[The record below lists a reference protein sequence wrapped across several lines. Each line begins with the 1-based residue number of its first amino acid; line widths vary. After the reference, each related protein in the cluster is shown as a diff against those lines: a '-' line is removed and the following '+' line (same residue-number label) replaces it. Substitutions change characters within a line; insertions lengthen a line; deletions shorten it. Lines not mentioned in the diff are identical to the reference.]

1 MNYALIQKTIGMMI
15 LVFATILIIPLGVS
29 LSYNDGNTS
38 SFIYSFIIIFLSGSL
53 LFFPNRNNTFDSNIK
68 IKEGFLIVVFF
79 WVLLSFFGSFPFIF
93 DMNLSMSFV
102 DAFFESVSGWTTT
115 GATIISNLDDLSP
128 SILIYRQLL
137 QWLGGM
143 GIVVLA
149 LAVLPMLGVGGM
161 QLYKAESGGPI
172 KDNKI
177 SPRIAETAQNLWKVY
192 LGLTLLCAG
201 AYYLAGMN
209 LFDAIAHSF
218 STIAIGGFSTH
229 NQSIAYFNSFAI
241 ELVCMIF
248 MFLSALNFILHFHSL
263 KSKSLE
269 TYFKDVEFRLYILL
283 IVVIS
288 FLLLSYSFFVQA
300 NQISVMGILFQV
312 VSFITT
318 SGFVS
323 TSYEDWPVSIVSTLI
338 FLSFLGACAG
348 STGGG
353 IKIIRILFILK
364 ELKRG
369 LIKIIHPSAEVPI
382 KINGKAVNDSVSNNI
397 LLFFVFYLIS
407 YIFLSL
413 VLLLIGLDATTAF
426 SSVAACL
433 NNLGPGAG
441 SVIDNYSSINTAS
454 KYLLSFTMLLGRL
467 EIYTLLIIMTPYFWK
482 Y

>member
-29 LSYNDGNTS
+29 LSYDDGNTS
-38 SFIYSFIIIFLSGSL
+38 SFIYSFIIIFLSGSI

-312 VSFITT
+312 ISFITT

-323 TSYEDWPVSIVSTLI
+323 TSYGDWPVSIISTLI

-382 KINGKAVNDSVSNNI
+382 KINGQAVNDSVSNNI

>member
-1 MNYALIQKTIGMMI
+1 MNFSLIQKTLGMMT
-15 LVFATILIIPLGVS
+15 LVFATILFIPLIIS
-29 LSYNDGNTS
+29 ISYNDGNIASFLYS
-38 SFIYSFIIIFLSGSL
+38 SIIIFAIGSL
-53 LFFPNRNNTFDSNIK
+53 LFFPNIHNSFDSNIK
-68 IKEGFLIVVFF
+68 IKDGFLIVVLF
-79 WVLLSFFGSFPFIF
+79 WVLLSLFGSFPFMF
-93 DMNLSMSFV
+93 DITLSMSFT

-192 LGLTLLCAG
+192 FGLTLVCAG
-201 AYYLAGMN
+201 AYYLAGMSI
-209 LFDAIAHSF
+209 FDAIAHSF

-229 NQSIAYFNSFAI
+229 SQSIAYFNSIKI
-241 ELVCMIF
+241 EIVCMIF
-248 MFLSALNFILHFHSL
+248 MLLSALNFILHFHSL
-263 KSKSLE
+263 KSRSLKI
-269 TYFKDVEFRLYILL
+269 YFKDVESRLYFLLIIISSILL
-283 IVVIS
+283 
-288 FLLLSYSFFVQA
+288 LLYSSLMYS
-300 NQISVMGILFQV
+300 NQISIMSILFQV

-318 SGFVS
+318 SGFIS
-323 TSYEDWPVSIVSTLI
+323 TSYENWPVSIISVLI

-353 IKIIRILFILK
+353 IKIIRVLFIVK

-369 LIKIIHPSAEVPI
+369 LIKIIHPTAEVPI
-382 KINGKAVNDSVSNNI
+382 KINNQAINDNVSNNI
-397 LLFFVFYLIS
+397 LLFFIFYLIS
-407 YIFLSL
+407 YVFLSIA
-413 VLLLIGLDATTAF
+413 LLFTGLDATTAF
-426 SSVAACL
+426 SSIAACL

-441 SVIDNYSSINTAS
+441 SVIDNYSSISTLS
-454 KYLLSFTMLLGRL
+454 KYILSFTMLLGRL

>member
-15 LVFATILIIPLGVS
+15 LVFAAILIIPFSIS

-38 SFIYSFIIIFLSGSL
+38 SFIYSFLIIFLFGSI
-53 LFFPNRNNTFDSNIK
+53 LFFPNRLNSFDSNIK
-68 IKEGFLIVVFF
+68 IKEGFLIVVLF
-79 WVLLSFFGSFPFIF
+79 WVLLSFFGSFPFMF
-93 DMNLSMSFV
+93 DTNLSMTFV

-115 GATIISNLDDLSP
+115 GATVIINLDNLSP

-192 LGLTLLCAG
+192 LGLTISCAG
-201 AYYLAGMN
+201 AYYLAGMS

-229 NQSIAYFNSFAI
+229 SQSIAYFDSAMI
-241 ELVCMIF
+241 EIVCMIF

-263 KSKSLE
+263 KSRSLKI
-269 TYFKDVEFRLYILL
+269 YFKDVEFRLYFLL
-283 IVVIS
+283 IIVSSITLLVYSS
-288 FLLLSYSFFVQA
+288 FVYT
-300 NQISVMGILFQV
+300 NQISAMGILFQV
-312 VSFITT
+312 ISFITT

-323 TSYEDWPVSIVSTLI
+323 TSYENWPVSIISILL

-353 IKIIRILFILK
+353 MKIIRVLFIAK

-382 KINGKAVNDSVSNNI
+382 KINNLAVNENISNNI
-397 LLFFVFYLIS
+397 LLFFIFYLIS

-413 VLLLIGLDATTAF
+413 ILLLLGLDATTAF
-426 SSVAACL
+426 SSIAACL

-441 SVIDNYSSINTAS
+441 IVIDNYSSISASS
-454 KYLLSFTMLLGRL
+454 KYVLSFAMLLGRL
-467 EIYTLLIIMTPYFWK
+467 EIYTLLIIITPYFWK

>member
-15 LVFATILIIPLGVS
+15 LVFAIILIIPVS
-29 LSYNDGNTS
+29 ISLIYNDGNTS
-38 SFIYSFIIIFLSGSL
+38 SFIYSFIIIFLFGSF
-53 LFFPNRNNTFDSNIK
+53 LFFPNRSNSFDSSIK
-68 IKEGFLIVVFF
+68 IKEGFLIVVLF
-79 WVLLSFFGSFPFIF
+79 WVLLSFLGSFPFMF
-93 DMNLSMSFV
+93 DINLSMSFA
-102 DAFFESVSGWTTT
+102 DSFFESVSGWTTT

-149 LAVLPMLGVGGM
+149 LAILPMLGVGGM

-209 LFDAIAHSF
+209 IFDAIAHSF

-229 NQSIAYFNSFAI
+229 NQSIAYFNSFEI

-263 KSKSLE
+263 KSRSIKI
-269 TYFKDVEFRLYILL
+269 YFKDVEFRLYILL
-283 IVVIS
+283 IVIFS
-288 FLLLSYSFFVQA
+288 FLLLLYTSFVYA
-300 NQISVMGILFQV
+300 NEISVMGILFQV
-312 VSFITT
+312 ISFITT

-323 TSYEDWPVSIVSTLI
+323 MSYDDWPVSIISILI

-382 KINGKAVNDSVSNNI
+382 KINDQAVNENISNNI
-397 LLFFVFYLIS
+397 LLFFIFYIIS

-413 VLLLIGLDATTAF
+413 ILLLMGLDATTAF

-441 SVIDNYSSINTAS
+441 SVIDNYSSINTAT

-467 EIYTLLIIMTPYFWK
+467 EIYTLLIITTPYFWK

>member
-29 LSYNDGNTS
+29 LSYDDGNTS
-38 SFIYSFIIIFLSGSL
+38 SFIYSFIIIFLSGSI

-192 LGLTLLCAG
+192 LGLTLSCAG

-312 VSFITT
+312 ISFITT

-323 TSYEDWPVSIVSTLI
+323 TSYGDWPVSIISTLI

-382 KINGKAVNDSVSNNI
+382 KINGQAVNDSVSNNI

>member
-1 MNYALIQKTIGMMI
+1 MMI
-15 LVFATILIIPLGVS
+15 LVFAIILIIPVS
-29 LSYNDGNTS
+29 ISLIYNDGNTS
-38 SFIYSFIIIFLSGSL
+38 SFIYSFIIIFLFGSF
-53 LFFPNRNNTFDSNIK
+53 LFFPNRSNSFDSSIK
-68 IKEGFLIVVFF
+68 IKEGFLIVVLF
-79 WVLLSFFGSFPFIF
+79 WVLLSFLGSFPFMF
-93 DMNLSMSFV
+93 DINLSMSFA
-102 DAFFESVSGWTTT
+102 DSFFESVSGWTTT
-115 GATIISNLDDLSP
+115 GATIISNLEDLSP

-201 AYYLAGMN
+201 AYYFAGMN
-209 LFDAIAHSF
+209 IFDAIAHSF

-229 NQSIAYFNSFAI
+229 NQSIAYFNSFEI

-263 KSKSLE
+263 KSRSIKI
-269 TYFKDVEFRLYILL
+269 YFKDVEFRLYILL
-283 IVVIS
+283 IVIFS
-288 FLLLSYSFFVQA
+288 FLLLLYTSFVYA
-300 NQISVMGILFQV
+300 NEISVMGILFQV
-312 VSFITT
+312 ISFITT

-323 TSYEDWPVSIVSTLI
+323 MSYDDWPVSIISILI

-382 KINGKAVNDSVSNNI
+382 KINDQAVNENISNNI
-397 LLFFVFYLIS
+397 LLFFIFYIIS

-413 VLLLIGLDATTAF
+413 ILLLMGLDATTAF

-441 SVIDNYSSINTAS
+441 SVIDNYSSINTAT

>member
-29 LSYNDGNTS
+29 ISYNDGNTS

-79 WVLLSFFGSFPFIF
+79 WILLSFFGSFPFIF

-288 FLLLSYSFFVQA
+288 FLLLSYTFFVQA

-323 TSYEDWPVSIVSTLI
+323 TSYEDWPVSIISTLI

-382 KINGKAVNDSVSNNI
+382 KINGQAVNDSVSNNI